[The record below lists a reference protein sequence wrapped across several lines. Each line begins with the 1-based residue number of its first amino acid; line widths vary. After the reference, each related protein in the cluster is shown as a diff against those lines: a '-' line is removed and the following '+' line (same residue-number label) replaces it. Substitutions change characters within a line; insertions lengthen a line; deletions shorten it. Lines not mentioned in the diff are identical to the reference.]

1 MPLEIVTIEH
11 SENTEVLTHIALPVP
26 FPLSPE
32 DQNLIREMK
41 DMLMKIKGVGLAA
54 PQVGVNK
61 QILVFAISEDAK
73 ALRNH
78 ANEVVPATVLINP
91 SYAPIENT
99 EMTYDWEAC
108 FSVVEK
114 TGKVPRYHSIFLT
127 AQTPEGE
134 FIRKEVS
141 GFTARVLQHEIDHLQ
156 GVLIIDRLTPDCLQG
171 HPKDMMSLRFKD
183 FNPKQLEIM
192 KKMIEEREKNVDP
205 DDEGQVEALSYLKKY
220 LNKND

>member
-11 SENTEVLTHIALPVP
+11 SENAEVLTHKAQLVS
-26 FPLSPE
+26 FPLSLE
-32 DQNLIREMK
+32 DQILIGQMK
-41 DMLMKIKGVGLAA
+41 EKLMKIKGVGLAA

-61 QILVFAISEDAK
+61 QILVYAISEEAK

-78 ANEVVPATVLINP
+78 ADEVVPPTVLINP
-91 SYAPIENT
+91 SYSPLKNT
-99 EMTYDWEAC
+99 ELTYDWEAC

-114 TGKVPRYHSIFLT
+114 TGKVPRYHHITLR
-127 AQTPEGE
+127 AQTPDGE
-134 FIRKEVS
+134 QIDKEVS

-156 GVLIIDRLTPDCLQG
+156 GILIIDRLTTDCVQG
-171 HPKDMMSLRFKD
+171 HPKDMMALRFKD

-205 DDEGQVEALSYLKKY
+205 HDEGQAQAISYFRNF
-220 LNKND
+220 LNKHD